1 MKCNPSILCVVFL
14 LLFSASCFWWS
25 NSEILSSY
33 PARAGGPTWLFPG
46 MGRIS
51 PLPLSALGPL
61 SSFPSRLLL
70 LLSVPASGV
79 SKTQAIFPASHSA
92 QPEPPSLELVL
103 PPAAAVLGRVSVEPG
118 YAEGVP
124 TLYLREPLCAP
135 CCSPW
140 PGGGGG
146 SSHFHTAPVNP
157 SQEELAGTELMG
169 PACVEVLPNYPQKP
183 WALLGTPKPSH
194 LQGPRKGQPEATAG
208 IPRGLTER
216 AWPRPRGAAPRGQ

>member
-1 MKCNPSILCVVFL
+1 MQRGSPPF
-14 LLFSASCFWWS
+14 
-25 NSEILSSY
+25 
-33 PARAGGPTWLFPG
+33 
-46 MGRIS
+46 IS
-51 PLPLSALGPL
+51 GS
-61 SSFPSRLLL
+61 
-70 LLSVPASGV
+70 LSVP
-79 SKTQAIFPASHSA
+79 
-92 QPEPPSLELVL
+92 LV
-103 PPAAAVLGRVSVEPG
+103 AARGLAV
-118 YAEGVP
+118 
-124 TLYLREPLCAP
+124 
-135 CCSPW
+135 
-140 PGGGGG
+140 GGG